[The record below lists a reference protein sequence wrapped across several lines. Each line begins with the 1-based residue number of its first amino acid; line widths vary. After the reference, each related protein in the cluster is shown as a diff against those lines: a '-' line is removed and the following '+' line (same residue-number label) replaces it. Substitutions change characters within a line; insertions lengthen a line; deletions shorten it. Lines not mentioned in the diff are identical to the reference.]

1 MVRVSQDLPDPTVRD
16 ATRPDHGH
24 PSAPDG
30 SSAGGRTSGPT
41 ADVSVRV
48 AWADDAEAVA
58 AVQVRAWRESYA
70 DLLPAE
76 VLASLDHASMAEGWR
91 RALAAPGDA
100 RHRVLVALERNL
112 VTGFVVTGPT
122 TDPDHDPVATGE
134 LSDLTVDPH
143 QRGSGHGS
151 RLLTAAAETLE
162 ADRFT
167 VAVSWLPV
175 GDDARRAFLTGA
187 GWAPDGAHRSL
198 DLLGD
203 GTTVVKQVRLHTRLV
218 D

>member
-16 ATRPDHGH
+16 AARPDHGH
-24 PSAPDG
+24 PTSTPTPASG
-30 SSAGGRTSGPT
+30 AGGPT
-41 ADVSVRV
+41 VGADVSVRV

-70 DLLPAE
+70 DLLPPE
-76 VLASLDHASMAEGWR
+76 VLASLDPAQLAEGWR
-91 RALAAPGDA
+91 HALAAPGDA
-100 RHRVLVALERNL
+100 RHRVLVALARNL

-122 TDPDHDPVATGE
+122 ADPDHDPVATGE
-134 LSDLTVDPH
+134 LTDLTVDPR
-143 QRGSGHGS
+143 QRGAGHGS

-162 ADRFT
+162 ADRFST
-167 VAVSWLPV
+167 AVAWLPV

-187 GWAPDGAHRSL
+187 GWAPDGAHRTL